1 MIRKGARYKLREGIC
16 SNNME
21 SLKKKGGDQ
30 RINKEIPA
38 ILFLFNLRQLFMPNC
53 CGFISVL
60 LQKLK
65 NHCINSFEN
74 VFQ

>member
-1 MIRKGARYKLREGIC
+1 
-16 SNNME
+16 ME
-21 SLKKKGGDQ
+21 SLKKKGDQ
-30 RINKEIPA
+30 QINKEIPA
-38 ILFLFNLRQLFMPNC
+38 ILFFSNLKRLFMPNC

-60 LQKLK
+60 PQKLK